1 MGGGGV
7 RSCKKVSA
15 QMQSLPPR
23 GSYQTSTGLG
33 AQQLNVIFMFL
44 LFRTLWFFMF
54 FMLFKYRK
62 YLYCVFSF
70 KFIYVDY
77 TVSQILVRCCHLVD
91 KYCNVI
97 TMTVNILTEY
107 RMGWLFKL
115 KSKYWNY
122 LPWFSLNIHTSIQSS

>member
-54 FMLFKYRK
+54 L
-62 YLYCVFSF
+62 
-70 KFIYVDY
+70 
-77 TVSQILVRCCHLVD
+77 CC
-91 KYCNVI
+91 
-97 TMTVNILTEY
+97 
-107 RMGWLFKL
+107 
-115 KSKYWNY
+115 
-122 LPWFSLNIHTSIQSS
+122 LNIENICIVCFHSSSFTLTTQFLRFWSDAVI